1 MSRYR
6 YNTDIGQRNNIA
18 RERGSAAAREFTRV
32 VETFNKVFQFKEKIG
47 ESLEADL
54 AECGRQVK
62 SNMENLET
70 LTRNIEIYDQNL
82 DKIQLNLVQ
91 LKDDE
96 KRIKMD
102 YDSLLRGIA
111 DQSELVESHDYAE
124 SEASSTPSSRESL
137 RDRRQNFLK
146 KLDEDFNHMDQELAS
161 IEKLSRELVQA
172 RGEISNKKEEA
183 FNRKSTLEETST
195 ELRSAVTRIEL
206 ELENSLKEEEILLNE
221 FFNLVENVENCLEL
235 KEETDQVLFTS
246 LTASET
252 KAQTLSK

>member
-6 YNTDIGQRNNIA
+6 YNTDIGQRNTIA

-32 VETFNKVFQFKEKIG
+32 VETFNKVLQFKEKIG

-70 LTRNIEIYDQNL
+70 LTRNIEIYNQNL
-82 DKIQLNLVQ
+82 DKIQANLEQ
-91 LKDDE
+91 LKEDE
-96 KRIKMD
+96 KRIKLD
-102 YDSLLRGIA
+102 YDSLLHGIA
-111 DQSELVESHDYAE
+111 DQSVLEDSQGNAE
-124 SEASSTPSSRESL
+124 NETSTGPLSRESL
-137 RDRRQNFLK
+137 RERRQNFLK
-146 KLDEDFNHMDQELAS
+146 KLDEDFNRMDQELAS
-161 IEKLSRELVQA
+161 IEKMSRELVQA
-172 RGEISNKKEEA
+172 RGEISGKKEA
-183 FNRKSTLEETST
+183 ALTRKATLEETSG
-195 ELRSAVTRIEL
+195 ELRSDVSRIEL

-221 FFNLVENVENCLEL
+221 FFGLVENVESCLEL

-252 KAQTLSK
+252 KPKTLAE

>member
-1 MSRYR
+1 MNRYR
-6 YNTDIGQRNNIA
+6 YNTDIGQRNTLA
-18 RERGSAAAREFTRV
+18 REKGSAAAREFTRV
-32 VETFNKVFQFKEKIG
+32 VETFNKVLQFKEKIG

-82 DKIQLNLVQ
+82 AKIQLNLEQ
-91 LKDDE
+91 LKQDE
-96 KRIKMD
+96 KRIKLD
-102 YDSLLRGIA
+102 YNSLLHGIA
-111 DQSELVESHDYAE
+111 HQSELEEPQGNAE
-124 SEASSTPSSRESL
+124 NETTTGSLSRESL
-137 RDRRQNFLK
+137 RERRQNFLQ
-146 KLDEDFNHMDQELAS
+146 KLDEDFDRMDQELVS

-172 RGEISNKKEEA
+172 RGEISSKKEDALNKKNTWE
-183 FNRKSTLEETST
+183 KTSR
-195 ELRSAVTRIEL
+195 ELSSDVSRIEL

-221 FFNLVENVENCLEL
+221 FFGLIENVENCLEL

-252 KAQTLSK
+252 KPQTLVE